1 VPKASQSAS
10 VLDGLAS
17 VVAYERDPSAFY
29 LRIYLAEQR
38 SYRQRRIP
46 GVATIQEAEQQA
58 ATVYRKF
65 VQAGPAS
72 GPHRGTKPGT
82 KLRPRKNNLREL
94 VGLFLDQQEVRRV
107 AGEISERT
115 LKGKR
120 ETLLC
125 HLLPFCEAEGISCS
139 RNITIDTF
147 KGYAAYRRSTTPN
160 TKRKEIGRIREFLSF
175 LAEREFLMPAVAAK
189 LGKLLPV
196 IKKTGEDNTANPP
209 ISARDWVLIEARLEA
224 RCKRGEHPN
233 PRVYYARRLL
243 QCLLRFLLASG
254 LRPAEAKELRWCD
267 LEFSLVGHRYFERES
282 GPKPKEIKKED
293 YEKMKEANDHGA
305 VLDIAAVEH
314 TIVRVRVLKSKN
326 KTVREVPCDCAKL
339 LTEWRTTQAECAGL
353 SLPEDARVFSVPA
366 KSGETPPF
374 SHNSVNVA
382 WREIIDSLAGKLKGS
397 EFSAKPYTLYS
408 LRHSR
413 AVKLIDEGVGIYDAA
428 KMLGHTVQ
436 VFEKHYAP
444 YLSRKRGGELVVA
457 MGIRP

>member
-1 VPKASQSAS
+1 MPKASQSAT

-29 LRIYLAEQR
+29 LRVYLPDQR

-46 GVATIQEAEQQA
+46 GASTLQEAQQQA

-82 KLRPRKNNLREL
+82 KLRPRKNNLQDL
-94 VGLFLDQQEVRRV
+94 VGLFLDQQEVRLV
-107 AGEISERT
+107 AGEISDRT

-139 RNITIDTF
+139 HDITIDTF
-147 KGYAAYRRSTTPN
+147 RGYGAYRRSTTRN
-160 TKRKEIGRIREFLSF
+160 TKRKEIGRIREFLAF
-175 LAEREFLMPAVAAK
+175 LVEREALMPAVAAK
-189 LGKLLPV
+189 LGKLLPS
-196 IKKTGEDNTANPP
+196 IPKTGEDNTANPP
-209 ISARDWVLIEARLEA
+209 ISARDWALIEAKLEA

-243 QCLLRFLLASG
+243 QCLLRFLMASG
-254 LRPAEAKELRWCD
+254 LRPAEAMELRWCD
-267 LEFSLVGHRYFERES
+267 LEFSLGGYRYFEGES
-282 GPKPKEIKKED
+282 GPKLQEIKAEI
-293 YEKMKEANDHGA
+293 YETMKQANERGA
-305 VLDIAAVEH
+305 VLDIAVVEH

-326 KTVREVPCDCAKL
+326 KTVREVPCDCADL
-339 LTEWRTTQAECAGL
+339 LTEWRATQAECAGS
-353 SLPEDARVFSVPA
+353 SLPEDARVFSVPT
-366 KSGETPPF
+366 KFGETPPF

-382 WREIIDSLAGKLKGS
+382 WREIIDSLAGKLKGP
-397 EFSAKPYTLYS
+397 EFSSKPYTPYS

-413 AVKLIDEGVGIYDAA
+413 AVNLIDEGVGIYDAA

-444 YLSRKRGGELVVA
+444 YLSRKRAAEVVVA
-457 MGIRP
+457 MGSRS